1 MKNLTEKEAE
11 DLLEKHGFNVVKRII
26 VKNNHEISKAE
37 QKIKFPWVMKISS
50 KHIAHKA
57 KIGGTILGINS
68 LEEALRSFH
77 KLSQIEDFEGVLI
90 QPMILGQE
98 LILGIKKT
106 PEFSQVIMFGKGGTD
121 VEKEKDVSFR
131 IVPIKAKDAKEM
143 IRETNIYKTIKLK
156 INEKLLIKNLMKI
169 SELIE
174 HNPKIIE
181 LDINPLIINEKEA
194 VVVDA
199 RLQLE

>member
-1 MKNLTEKEAE
+1 
-11 DLLEKHGFNVVKRII
+11 
-26 VKNNHEISKAE
+26 
-37 QKIKFPWVMKISS
+37 
-50 KHIAHKA
+50 
-57 KIGGTILGINS
+57 
-68 LEEALRSFH
+68 
-77 KLSQIEDFEGVLI
+77 
-90 QPMILGQE
+90 MILGQE

-131 IVPIKAKDAKEM
+131 VIPIKEKDAKEM
-143 IRETNIYKTIKLK
+143 IEETNIYKTIKSK
-156 INEKLLIKNLMKI
+156 INKKLLIKSLMKI

-181 LDINPLIINEKEA
+181 LDINPLIVNEKEA

-199 RLQLE
+199 RLQFE